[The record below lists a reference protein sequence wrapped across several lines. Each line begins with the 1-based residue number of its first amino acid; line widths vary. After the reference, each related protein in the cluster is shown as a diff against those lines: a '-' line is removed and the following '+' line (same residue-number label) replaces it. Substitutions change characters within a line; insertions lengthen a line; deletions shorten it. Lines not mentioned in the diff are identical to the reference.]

1 MVYIDESKFFAD
13 MQNAKTR
20 KENIIAEVKSEVAKI
35 NYPEEVKEEVEAM
48 LVEKMTAQINKE
60 IAFYEK
66 YIVEKEDI
74 EQE

>member
-35 NYPEEVKEEVEAM
+35 NYPQEVKEEVEAM

>member
-35 NYPEEVKEEVEAM
+35 NYPQEVKEEVEAM
-48 LVEKMTAQINKE
+48 LVEKMTAQTNKE